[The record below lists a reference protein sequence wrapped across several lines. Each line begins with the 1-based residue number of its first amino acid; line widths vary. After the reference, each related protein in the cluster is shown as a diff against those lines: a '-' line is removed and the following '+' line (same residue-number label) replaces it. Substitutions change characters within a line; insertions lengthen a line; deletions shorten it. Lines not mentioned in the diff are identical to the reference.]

1 MKRIYMDHSATTAV
15 RAEVLAAML
24 PYFCEEYGNASSV
37 HSFGQRAGKALEDA
51 RATVAACIGAS
62 PEEIIFTSGGTES
75 NNLAIKGIL
84 RAAGRKGRHVITS
97 AVEHPA
103 VLNVC
108 EELKDDGID
117 VTVLPVDKDARVSVE
132 ALEAAFRP
140 DTALVSI
147 MAANNEVGTIEPLA
161 ELAHAAAE
169 ARVPFHTDAVQAAG
183 KIPMR
188 VDDLGVDL
196 MSFSAHKFYGP
207 KGVGALYIRRRTR
220 IKGVQAGGHHE
231 RGLRAGTENVAGI
244 VGMARALELA
254 CAEMD
259 VQGPRL
265 RALRDKLQ
273 VGLLAS
279 VSDSKLNGHL
289 TERLPHLLNIAFSNA
304 EGEAVLFALDALG
317 VAISTGSACS
327 SGTLEPSHVLTAMGI
342 SPEIA
347 HGSLRISL
355 GRDNTEADV
364 DFVLTELPKIIER
377 FRQMSPM

>member
-364 DFVLTELPKIIER
+364 DFVLAELPKIIER